1 VEPVASK
8 SKKHFWVSIFKSILR
23 LGACY
28 GLWIVGTDMGEPV
41 LQTTAVFLGL
51 AEILGIVEEL

>member
-1 VEPVASK
+1 MEPVASK
-8 SKKHFWVSIFKSILR
+8 TKKHFWVSIFKSILR

-28 GLWIVGTDMGEPV
+28 GLWIVGSDMGDPV
-41 LQTTAVFLGL
+41 LQVTAIFFGL

>member
-28 GLWIVGTDMGEPV
+28 GLWIVGSDMGDPV
-41 LQTTAVFLGL
+41 LQVTAIFFGL

>member
-1 VEPVASK
+1 MEPVASE

-28 GLWIVGTDMGEPV
+28 GLWIVGTDMAEPV

>member
-1 VEPVASK
+1 MEPVASN

-23 LGACY
+23 LGGCY
-28 GLWIVGTDMGEPV
+28 GLWLVGADMGEPV
-41 LQTTAVFLGL
+41 LQTTAVFFGI

>member
-1 VEPVASK
+1 MEPVASK

-28 GLWIVGTDMGEPV
+28 GLWIVGSDMGDPV
-41 LQTTAVFLGL
+41 LQVTAIFFGL

>member
-1 VEPVASK
+1 MEPVESK

-28 GLWIVGTDMGEPV
+28 GLWIVGSDMGEPV
-41 LQTTAVFLGL
+41 LQATAIFFGL

>member
-1 VEPVASK
+1 MEPVASK

-28 GLWIVGTDMGEPV
+28 GLWIVGTDMGDPV
-41 LQTTAVFLGL
+41 LQVTAIFFGL
-51 AEILGIVEEL
+51 AEVLGIVEEL

>member
-1 VEPVASK
+1 VEPVASE

>member
-1 VEPVASK
+1 MEPIESS
-8 SKKHFWVSIFKSILR
+8 SKKHFYVSLFKSILR

-28 GLWIVGTDMGEPV
+28 GIWMWGTATGEPV
-41 LQTTAVFLGL
+41 MQAVAVMLGL